1 MLYFYISMVETP
13 EEKTKVEQ
21 LYLNYRQTMY
31 HVAYQILKD
40 SFEAEDAVHGA
51 FLRVIKNLDK
61 IDETNSHRTR
71 AFLVVITEHIAIDI
85 YRKRKRETTVSYDEL
100 SMYIASQENLEEYSS
115 KDLLA
120 TMNRLPVHYAAVLL
134 LKYSQGYDDV
144 EIATLLNIT
153 EENVRQRLSRGRK
166 QLRKLMDL
174 DGGSKS
180 ESEQQR

>member
-61 IDETNSHRTR
+61 I
-71 AFLVVITEHIAIDI
+71 I
-85 YRKRKRETTVSYDEL
+85 EL
-100 SMYIASQENLEEYSS
+100 EPQ
-115 KDLLA
+115 
-120 TMNRLPVHYAAVLL
+120 AVNAKA
-134 LKYSQGYDDV
+134 LK
-144 EIATLLNIT
+144 
-153 EENVRQRLSRGRK
+153 
-166 QLRKLMDL
+166 KLIL
-174 DGGSKS
+174 TKYLKG
-180 ESEQQR
+180 